1 MEAEKQAKQK
11 KEKVRNVDARNW
23 NSAPGE
29 VLTLS
34 THQTAK
40 YLIKLLFRA
49 ALIRLAALLLYP
61 SPPPPHSSL
70 LSFWALIEREYPTN
84 LITILRL
91 KRIMTRCEEGWTVQ
105 TLNQH
110 DTKTNQGIS

>member
-34 THQTAK
+34 THQMAK

-49 ALIRLAALLLYP
+49 ALIRCCSPPLP
-61 SPPPPHSSL
+61 SPPLSSL

-91 KRIMTRCEEGWTVQ
+91 KRIMPRCEEGWTVE
-105 TLNQH
+105 TLNQY